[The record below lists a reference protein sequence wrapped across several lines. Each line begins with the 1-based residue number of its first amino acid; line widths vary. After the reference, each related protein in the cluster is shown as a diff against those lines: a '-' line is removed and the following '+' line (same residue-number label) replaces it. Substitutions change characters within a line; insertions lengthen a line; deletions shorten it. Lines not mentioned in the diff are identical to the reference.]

1 MRSFYCSHAILM
13 MVLIAVSVTDGIKDA
28 FLILVLAILEIS
40 LSVDNAVVNAGVLKN
55 MERVWQKRF
64 LTWGM
69 LIAVF
74 GMRLVFP
81 VMVVSFST
89 GLTAHD
95 VIFLVMNSPEQYAHH
110 LHQAHPMIASLG
122 GMFLLMVGLS
132 FMLDETRDVLWIG
145 AIEKRLQLLGK
156 IDAVNTTISLA
167 CLLIISATVP
177 SEIKT
182 LVLIGGIWGIFLY
195 GFVSSL
201 DSLFAVSK
209 DQMSIAQTA
218 KHAGLIAFLY
228 LELLDASFSF
238 DGVIGAFAISK
249 EIKIITLGLGIGALY
264 VRSLTIYLVRK
275 GVLDQYI
282 YLEHGAHYAILALAI
297 LMMVSIVHE
306 IPEVI
311 TGVTGAVLIVLSL
324 WSSNSY
330 NKQQAP
336 LVASE
341 SLKQRYPNLHKNS

>member
-1 MRSFYCSHAILM
+1 MRSFYGSHAILTL
-13 MVLIAVSVTDGIKDA
+13 VLIAVFVTDGIKDA
-28 FLILVLAILEIS
+28 FLVLVLAILEIS

-55 MERVWQKRF
+55 MEPIWQKRF

-81 VMVVSFST
+81 VLVVSFAT
-89 GLTAHD
+89 GLSVHD
-95 VIFLVMNSPEQYAHH
+95 VILLVINSPEQYAHH

-145 AIEKRLQLLGK
+145 AIEKRLQSLGK

-167 CLLIISATVP
+167 CLLTIRATVP
-177 SEIKT
+177 SEIKAT
-182 LVLIGGIWGIFLY
+182 VLIGGIWGIFLY

-201 DSLFAVSK
+201 DSLFAVSE
-209 DQMSIAQTA
+209 DQMSITQTA
-218 KHAGLIAFLY
+218 KRGGLIAFLY
-228 LELLDASFSF
+228 LELLDASFTF
-238 DGVIGAFAISK
+238 DGVIGAFAISQ
-249 EIKIITLGLGIGALY
+249 EILIITLGLGIGALY
-264 VRSLTIYLVRK
+264 VRSLTIYLVKK

-282 YLEHGAHYAILALAI
+282 YLEHGAHYAILALAM
-297 LMMVSIVHE
+297 LMLVSIVHE

-311 TGVTGAVLIVLSL
+311 TGVTGAVLIGLSL

-330 NKQQAP
+330 KKQQAL
-336 LVASE
+336 LVAPE
-341 SLKQRYPNLHKNS
+341 SLKQRYPNLHNNS